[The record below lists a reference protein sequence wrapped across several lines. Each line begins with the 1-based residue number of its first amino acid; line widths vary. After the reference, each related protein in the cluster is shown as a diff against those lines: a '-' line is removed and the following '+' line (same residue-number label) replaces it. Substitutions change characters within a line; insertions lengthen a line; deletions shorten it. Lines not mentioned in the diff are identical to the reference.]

1 MLAVNRVSDLDWGGP
16 GGCLERLTGKWL
28 LSRHITPGG
37 RMEGFAE
44 FTRAEDDV
52 WLRYHE
58 QGELVLDSGQRLHAT
73 RSFLFRALNEG
84 FSVHFDDERASL
96 FQEVCVTRVET
107 LLIGQAD
114 HQCLEDRYSS
124 VYEFSQDGTF
134 SILHAVRGPRKDYIS
149 RTSFRRA

>member
-1 MLAVNRVSDLDWGGP
+1 M
-16 GGCLERLTGKWL
+16 ERLAGKWL
-28 LSRHITPGG
+28 LSRHISPGG

-44 FTRAEDDV
+44 FARTEGGV

-58 QGELVLDSGQRLHAT
+58 QGELVLDSGRRLRAT
-73 RSFLFRALNEG
+73 RSFLFRALNDG

-96 FQEVCVTRVET
+96 FQEVYMTQVEA
-107 LLIGQAD
+107 LLIGEAN

-124 VYEFSQDGTF
+124 VYEFSQGGTF
-134 SILHAVRGPRKDYIS
+134 SILHTVRGPRKDYTS